1 MKKTLIAI
9 SFLLILSLAF
19 AGNYRV
25 NGMGGA
31 GLAVV
36 DDVSVVTHNPSLMG
50 NSGFLNLRVLGAD
63 LTINKRFSDLLQ
75 QVSEDATVSNF
86 PDDFNSEDST
96 DNSTKIS
103 DDITYLLKN
112 YASYLNDNLY
122 LDGEFNSGLILNLS
136 ILQVGVGANLR
147 ANVLLNFDTANL
159 AVDTFDVNL
168 ISKVGVAVSTGLPFF
183 KIGLGLYDLAK
194 VRVNEPQGTSVTQ
207 LATDLQ
213 KAPNLENSIS
223 GDLST
228 TLQLGNFRVSAVSKN
243 VITSPIQTHSLD
255 NNFNE
260 NTIINDIPDMLSNL
274 TFNASNI
281 MKNMDLG
288 VAFINKKS
296 GFILS
301 AQVDNFQ
308 GFLDRVNNGP
318 TAENPSFVKY
328 LHFGVEKTLLPFLTV
343 RAGLNQGYLTFGGD
357 IFLLLGKIGFTYYGS
372 EAGMLAGDQLRQN
385 FELHLDLLF

>member
-31 GLAVV
+31 GLAVI
-36 DDVSVVTHNPSLMG
+36 DDVSAVTHNPSLMG
-50 NSGFLNLRVLGAD
+50 NSGFLNLRLLGAD
-63 LTINKRFSDLLQ
+63 LTINKRLSDLLQ
-75 QVSEDATVSNF
+75 QVSKDATVSKF
-86 PDDFNSEDST
+86 SDDFKSGD
-96 DNSTKIS
+96 STKIS
-103 DDITYLLKN
+103 SDITYLLKN
-112 YASYLNDNLY
+112 YASYLNDDLY
-122 LDGEFNSGLILNLS
+122 FDGEFNSGLILNLA
-136 ILQVGVGANLR
+136 ILQVGVGGNLR
-147 ANVLLNFDTANL
+147 TNALLNFDTANL

-168 ISKVGVAVSTGLPFF
+168 VSKVGVAVSTGLPFF

-194 VRVNEPQGTSVTQ
+194 VRINEPQGTSVTQ

-213 KAPNLENSIS
+213 KAPNLENTIS

-228 TLQLGNFRVSAVSKN
+228 TLQLGDFRVSAVSKN
-243 VITSPIQTHSLD
+243 VITSPIKTYSLD
-255 NNFNE
+255 NNFNG
-260 NTIINDIPDMLSNL
+260 NIVVNDIPAMISNL

-281 MKNMDLG
+281 MRNMNLG
-288 VAFINKKS
+288 VAFINKNS

-308 GFLDRVNNGP
+308 DFLDRVSNGP
-318 TAENPSFVKY
+318 TADNPSFVKY
-328 LHFGVEKTLLPFLTV
+328 LHFGVEKRLLPFLTV
-343 RAGLNQGYLTFGGD
+343 RAGLNQGYPTFGGD

-372 EAGMLAGDQLRQN
+372 EAGMLAGDQVRQN

>member
-1 MKKTLIAI
+1 MKKTLIVI

-19 AGNYRV
+19 AGNYRA

-50 NSGFLNLRVLGAD
+50 NSGFLNLRVLGTD
-63 LTINKRFSDLLQ
+63 LTINKRLSDLLQ
-75 QVSEDATVSNF
+75 QVSNDATVSKF
-86 PDDFNSEDST
+86 SDDFKNG
-96 DNSTKIS
+96 DNDKIS

-112 YASYLNDNLY
+112 YASYLNDDLY
-122 LDGEFNSGLILNLS
+122 LDGEFNSGLILNLA
-136 ILQVGVGANLR
+136 ILQVGAGANLK
-147 ANVLLNFDTANL
+147 ANALLNFDTANL
-159 AVDTFDVNL
+159 AVDTFDINL

-183 KIGLGLYDLAK
+183 KVGLGLYDLAK
-194 VRVNEPQGTSVTQ
+194 VNVNEPQGTSVTQ

-213 KAPNLENSIS
+213 KAPNLENTIS
-223 GDLST
+223 GDIST
-228 TLQLGNFRVSAVSKN
+228 TIQLGNFRVSAVSKN
-243 VITSPIQTHSLD
+243 VITSPIYTYSLAD
-255 NNFNE
+255 EFNI
-260 NTIINDIPDMLSNL
+260 TNDIPDMLSNL

-281 MKNMDLG
+281 MRNMDLG

-308 GFLDRVNNGP
+308 GFLDRINNGP

-328 LHFGVEKTLLPFLTV
+328 LHFGVEKRLLPFLTV
-343 RAGLNQGYLTFGGD
+343 RAGLNQGYPTFGGD
-357 IFLLLGKIGFTYYGS
+357 IFLLLGKIGFTYYSS
-372 EAGMLAGDQLRQN
+372 EAGMLAGDQVRQN